1 MMVSELLP
9 VRVER
14 PVRAILDRLASA
26 TTVPP
31 FSTQAFDL
39 LADLSRRILQ
49 APTTARQPDAV
60 ALGYWL
66 RPAHLRRLIDQRP
79 RPRTDVLRVPAG
91 LAFHIPPAN
100 VDTMFAYSWAVGLL
114 TGNRQVIRLSRRRGE
129 LADRLLPLIG
139 QALAAAP
146 DLADGTAFV
155 EYDHDEAITAAISA
169 RCDLRVIWGGDGTVA
184 AIRAVPLSP
193 HAKEIVF
200 ADRRSMAILSAS
212 AVRAL
217 GPDAL
222 ATLAGRLFNDVLTF
236 DQMGC
241 SSPRQLV
248 WVGPPDA
255 VEAAEAPL
263 MAAMA
268 AEIARRNYQI
278 PIATAL
284 EKYAAA
290 CRAALRGAAR
300 SIRMDRTDWM
310 LVDLGDDPVAAP
322 AGSHPGGGLLYR
334 SRVEALA
341 QIAPMI
347 DRSVQT
353 VTHFGIDR
361 TELDALAQLLAG
373 RGIDRMVPVG
383 EALAFEVVW
392 DGYDLFDEFTRCVV
406 IRA

>member
-1 MMVSELLP
+1 MVTELLP
-9 VRVER
+9 EPDER
-14 PVRAILDRLASA
+14 PVSAILDRLASA
-26 TTVPP
+26 TPLLP

-49 APTTARQPDAV
+49 ARTTSRQPDAV

-66 RPAHLRRLIDQRP
+66 RPAHLRRLLDQRP
-79 RPRTDVLRVPAG
+79 SPRPDVLRVPAG

-100 VDTMFAYSWAVGLL
+100 VDTMFAYSWVIGLL
-114 TGNRQVIRLSRRRGE
+114 AGNRQVIRLSRRRGE

-139 QALAAAP
+139 QALATFP
-146 DLADGTAFV
+146 DLADGTAFI
-155 EYDHDEAITAAISA
+155 EYDHDDAITAAISA

-193 HAKEIVF
+193 HAKEVVF
-200 ADRRSMAILSAS
+200 ADRRSLAILSAP
-212 AVRAL
+212 AVCAL
-217 GPDAL
+217 GPDERAAL
-222 ATLAGRLFNDVLTF
+222 VGRLFNDVLTF

-241 SSPRQLV
+241 SSPRHLV
-248 WVGPPDA
+248 WVGAPAA

-263 MAAMA
+263 MTAMA
-268 AEIARRNYQI
+268 AEIARRGYQI

-290 CRAALRGAAR
+290 CRAAIRGAAR
-300 SIRMDRTDWM
+300 SISMDRTDWM
-310 LVDLGDDPVAAP
+310 LVDLGDRPVAAP
-322 AGSHPGGGLLYR
+322 EGPHPGGGLLYR
-334 SRVEALA
+334 SRADSLA
-341 QIAPMI
+341 DIAPMI

-361 TELDALAQLLAG
+361 AELEALAHLLAG
-373 RGIDRMVPVG
+373 KGVDRMVPVG
-383 EALAFEVVW
+383 EALAFEPVW

-406 IRA
+406 IRS